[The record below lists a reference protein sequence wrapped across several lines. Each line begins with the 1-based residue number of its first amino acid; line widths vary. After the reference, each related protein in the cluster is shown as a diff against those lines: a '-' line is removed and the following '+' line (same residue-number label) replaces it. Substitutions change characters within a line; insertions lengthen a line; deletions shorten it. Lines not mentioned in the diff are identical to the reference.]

1 MKTYLL
7 AILLIIC
14 TMQITYSQE
23 EDGVV
28 SFALPVRNSLRF
40 NRYVINPTF
49 SFVREQHKYLSFNN
63 KREWVQFE
71 DAPQTY
77 LASFSGRFKEN
88 IGIGIGAFQQNY
100 GVLTTFG
107 GLLNFAYN
115 ARLNWESNLTFGL
128 NVGAYRSGV
137 NSGNVVTNYDDPSLN
152 NIPSNF
158 LLTINPGINYGTGF
172 FDFGVALTNL
182 VLYNVN
188 ASQLIKDTPE
198 QGVQGHVMYTGYM
211 DSRGFFDQSRF
222 QALVRSEFRSDETIV
237 SGLAMLMV
245 PKGIWAQA
253 GYNTL
258 YGASAGLGLNIT
270 PQIAIEY
277 NFEKAVGE
285 FTDFGPSHEITLAY
299 RFNNTER
306 FDYSREDDVSAI
318 VFPEKRRKPVSQKSK
333 QQAEAN
339 RRAAIAKR
347 EAAKAKADEEAKL
360 AAEAKAEA
368 EAKEAI
374 LAAEAEAKLAKEAA
388 AKAKA
393 EEAARLAAEA
403 EAKRQE
409 EEARAKA
416 VAEAKAK
423 IAAEKKA
430 KAAEEARLVREA
442 EEEARIAAE
451 AAAKAKADE
460 EARLAAEAKAQAQA
474 EEQARLAAQA
484 KAEEEARLAKE
495 AEAARLAAKAQAQ
508 AQAQAEEEA
517 RLAAEAAAKEKAAEE
532 ARLAAE
538 AKAKAEAE
546 EQARLEAEALAKAQA
561 EEETRLAAEAA
572 AKAKAEEEAKL
583 AAEAKAKEAL
593 SDKEMAMEATD
604 NLAKSMNEITKLTE
618 TDSTAQVDL
627 ITRYKEAIAIKNQD
641 LKDLKEEN
649 DLGDQG
655 IIVAPKPFKSI
666 SAENRAIEALKAD
679 IDQIIDTRTQRIE
692 ELEDLYEQRLQFAPI
707 ENDPV
712 MLYYKKTIKRLKSEQ
727 LKAMDTKASLTT
739 TLEGINRATEIE
751 RKRRIKRAAY
761 DNEDDRY
768 MRDRLALKNIKQSTQ
783 LRSAPLKVDEFNFGE
798 DLGGNI
804 QIVKNVKN
812 VESGYYMI
820 LAVHNDVAKR
830 DDFLTKVVASGRTD
844 VDFFY
849 DVNTSKYYIYYQKF
863 DAIEQANEAMK
874 SKGNRPYNQKLSI
887 IKIEN

>member
-1 MKTYLL
+1 MKAYLL
-7 AILLIIC
+7 AIVLLVC
-14 TMQITYSQE
+14 SVQMTYSQE

-28 SFALPVRNSLRF
+28 SLAIPVRNSLRF
-40 NRYVINPTF
+40 NRYVLNPTF

-63 KREWVQFE
+63 KRELVQFE

-77 LASFSGRFKEN
+77 LGSFSGRFKEN
-88 IGIGIGAFQQNY
+88 IGMGIGLFQQNY

-115 ARLNWESNLTFGL
+115 AQLNRENNLTFGL
-128 NVGAYRSGV
+128 NVGAYKSGV
-137 NSGNVVTNYDDPSLN
+137 NNGNVVTNYDDPSLN

-172 FDFGVALTNL
+172 FDFGLALTNL

-188 ASQLIKDTPE
+188 ASQLIKDIPD
-198 QGVQGHVMYTGYM
+198 QGIQGHVMYTGYM

-245 PKGIWAQA
+245 PKGIWGQV

-258 YGASAGLGLNIT
+258 YGASAGVGLNIT
-270 PQIAIEY
+270 SQIAIEY

-306 FDYSREDDVSAI
+306 FYYSREDKVSAI
-318 VFPEKRRKPVSQKSK
+318 VFPEKRRKPVSKKSK

-339 RRAAIAKR
+339 RKAAIARR
-347 EAAKAKADEEAKL
+347 EEAKAKAEEDAKLVAEAKALADAESAKL
-360 AAEAKAEA
+360 AAEAEETRLEKEA
-368 EAKEAI
+368 ESKA
-374 LAAEAEAKLAKEAA
+374 LAEEQARVAEEAA
-388 AKAKA
+388 AKEKA
-393 EEAARLAAEA
+393 EEDARLAAEA
-403 EAKRQE
+403 EAQRLE
-409 EEARAKA
+409 EEERAKA

-430 KAAEEARLVREA
+430 KAAEEARL
-442 EEEARIAAE
+442 AAE
-451 AAAKAKADE
+451 AAAIAKANEEARLAAEAKTKAQAEEQARLESEAQAKAQAEE
-460 EARLAAEAKAQAQA
+460 EARLAAEAKA
-474 EEQARLAAQA
+474 R
-484 KAEEEARLAKE
+484 
-495 AEAARLAAKAQAQ
+495 
-508 AQAQAEEEA
+508 AQAEEEA
-517 RLAAEAAAKEKAAEE
+517 RVAAEAAAKEKAAEE

-546 EQARLEAEALAKAQA
+546 EQARLEAEALAKTQA
-561 EEETRLAAEAA
+561 EEEARLAAEAEA
-572 AKAKAEEEAKL
+572 ARLAE
-583 AAEAKAKEAL
+583 EAKAKEVV
-593 SDKEMAMEATD
+593 SDKQKAMEATD
-604 NLAKSMNEITKLTE
+604 DLAKSMNEITKLTE

-655 IIVAPKPFKSI
+655 IVVAPKPFKSI

-679 IDQIIDTRTQRIE
+679 IDHIIDTRTQRIE
-692 ELEDLYEQRLQFAPI
+692 ELEELYEQRLQFAPI

-768 MRDRLALKNIKQSTQ
+768 MRDRLALKNIKQSTP
-783 LRSAPLKVDEFNFGE
+783 LRSAPLKTEEFNFGE

-830 DDFLTKVVASGRTD
+830 DDFLTKVVSSGRTD

>member
-1 MKTYLL
+1 MKAYLL
-7 AILLIIC
+7 AIVILIC
-14 TMQITYSQE
+14 SVQMTYSQE

-28 SFALPVRNSLRF
+28 SFAIPVRNSLRF
-40 NRYVINPTF
+40 NRYVLNPTF

-77 LASFSGRFKEN
+77 LGSFSGRFKEN
-88 IGIGIGAFQQNY
+88 IGMGIGLFQQNY

-115 ARLNWESNLTFGL
+115 AQLSRESNLTFGL
-128 NVGAYRSGV
+128 NVGAYKSGV
-137 NSGNVVTNYDDPSLN
+137 NNGNVVTNYDDPSLN

-158 LLTINPGINYGTGF
+158 LLTINPGVNYGTGF
-172 FDFGVALTNL
+172 FDFGLALTNL

-188 ASQLIKDTPE
+188 ASQLIKDIPE
-198 QGVQGHVMYTGYM
+198 QGIQGHVMYTGYM

-222 QALVRSEFRSDETIV
+222 QTLIRSEFRSDETIV

-245 PKGIWAQA
+245 PKGIWGQV

-277 NFEKAVGE
+277 NFERALGE

-306 FDYSREDDVSAI
+306 FYYSREDKVSAI
-318 VFPEKRRKPVSQKSK
+318 VFPEKRRKPVSKKSK

-339 RRAAIAKR
+339 RKAAIARR
-347 EAAKAKADEEAKL
+347 EEAKAKAEEDAKL
-360 AAEAKAEA
+360 AAEAKALADA
-368 EAKEAI
+368 EAAK
-374 LAAEAEAKLAKEAA
+374 LAAEAEETRLAKEAESKALAEEQARLTEEAA
-388 AKAKA
+388 AKEKA
-393 EEAARLAAEA
+393 EEDARLAAEA
-403 EAKRQE
+403 EAQRLE
-409 EEARAKA
+409 EEERAKA

-430 KAAEEARLVREA
+430 KAS
-442 EEEARIAAE
+442 
-451 AAAKAKADE
+451 E
-460 EARLAAEAKAQAQA
+460 EARLAAEAKAKAQA
-474 EEQARLAAQA
+474 EEQARLESEAQA
-484 KAEEEARLAKE
+484 KAQAEEEARLA
-495 AEAARLAAKAQAQ
+495 AEAKAR
-508 AQAQAEEEA
+508 AQAEEEA

-546 EQARLEAEALAKAQA
+546 EQARLEAEALANAQA
-561 EEETRLAAEAA
+561 EEEARLAAEAE
-572 AKAKAEEEAKL
+572 AKAKAEEEARL
-583 AAEAKAKEAL
+583 AAEAEAARLAEEAKAKEVV
-593 SDKEMAMEATD
+593 SDKQKAMEATD
-604 NLAKSMNEITKLTE
+604 DLAKAMNEITKLTE

-655 IIVAPKPFKSI
+655 IVVAPKPFKSI

-692 ELEDLYEQRLQFAPI
+692 ELEELYEQRLQFAPI

-727 LKAMDTKASLTT
+727 LKAMDTKASLST

-768 MRDRLALKNIKQSTQ
+768 MRDRLALKNIKQSTP
-783 LRSAPLKVDEFNFGE
+783 LRSAPLKTEEFNFGE

-830 DDFLTKVVASGRTD
+830 DDFLTKVVSSGRTD